1 MRCWALLGLG
11 RDAAGAGHWKF
22 THPSSPACPAPL
34 PSAAELVARVSDVF
48 QPRHLSVA
56 LSTDT
61 AAPGTSCA
69 ASAWGAA
76 FMGPLGYACHSAS
89 YQEMKCGGCV
99 AYFVLESGDDAAVP
113 AAAAAKPGAVAAAGA
128 AGSDTSDTG
137 SPRAVVKHFPSFS
150 SGAASSLG
158 GAGGSVLADMDLLG
172 SDNASN
178 DNASDNSSVSLLH
191 WQLWWHNF
199 QRQRQGPTVDSPGW
213 RP

>member
-1 MRCWALLGLG
+1 
-11 RDAAGAGHWKF
+11 
-22 THPSSPACPAPL
+22 
-34 PSAAELVARVSDVF
+34 VSDVF

-99 AYFVLESGDDAAVP
+99 AYFVLESGDDAAAP
-113 AAAAAKPGAVAAAGA
+113 AGAAAKPGAAAAAAA

-178 DNASDNSSVSLLH
+178 DNASDNSWVSLHH
-191 WQLWWHNF
+191 WQL
-199 QRQRQGPTVDSPGW
+199 
-213 RP
+213 